1 MAEASRVKYL
11 PEMARIFFRKPA
23 REKQD
28 LIRIVILSFG
38 VRIMVLVL
46 PFKRLASILGEQNGK
61 ADSND
66 ANASEINF
74 EYVDTVTRQIRNV
87 SHYVPWTSNCLVQ
100 ATVGK
105 ILLRKK
111 SIGCTVSF
119 GVKKGDNKME
129 AHAWLTVG
137 NRIVLGGETADQF
150 VKVSSFS

>member
-23 REKQD
+23 REKRN
-28 LIRIVILSFG
+28 LVRIVILSFG

-46 PFKRLASILGEQNGK
+46 PFKWLAAILGEQNGK
-61 ADSND
+61 ADSDD
-66 ANASEINF
+66 ADTGEINF
-74 EYVDTVTRQIRNV
+74 QYVDMVTRQIRNV
-87 SHYVPWTSNCLVQ
+87 SHVVPWTSNCLVQ

-111 SIGCTVSF
+111 SIASTVSF
-119 GVKKGDNKME
+119 GVKKNHNKME

-137 NRIVLGGETADQF
+137 PRIVLGGETADQF